1 MTWLNWPVEQ
11 ASRTDCEFPRHRQNE
26 GLCLDLHGDP
36 THANLVVI
44 SDGNHH
50 MALQETLHAFS
61 LIHPEVGDIFYTT
74 TPPRIA
80 TEMLRAG
87 GLEIGN
93 FRLSVTPHVFIS
105 PPAVLEPLVNDGYMQ
120 GYRPFMSSRGVVLLV
135 HKDNLK
141 GIAGITDLLRP
152 DVRLFLSNPITEK
165 VSNQIY
171 TDCLRRLAEQQG
183 ITLDFLAHAPGQP
196 DPAKLVY
203 GESIHHREA
212 PQAIM
217 DERADAA
224 LVFYHLALR
233 YQRIFPEHFDFVWPV
248 GSLGNQ
254 VCDTGFFSYGLV
266 GNGGEWGQTL
276 LGFMSSDVVTKIY
289 EYHGLMRANP
299 GSLAVQHA

>member
-1 MTWLNWPVEQ
+1 MTWLNWPVEL
-11 ASRTDCEFPRHRQNE
+11 ATGLDREYPRYRQNE
-26 GLCLDLHGDP
+26 SLRLDLHGDP
-36 THANLVVI
+36 VHARLVVV

-50 MALQETLHAFS
+50 MALQQTLHAFS
-61 LIHPEVGDIFYTT
+61 LAHPEVGEIFYTT

-87 GLEIGN
+87 SLEIGN

-105 PPAVLEPLVNDGYMQ
+105 PPAVLEPLVKEGFMQ
-120 GYRPFMSSRGVVLLV
+120 SYRPFMSSRGVVLLV
-135 HKDNLK
+135 HKDNPK

-152 DVRLFLSNPITEK
+152 DVRLFLSNPVTEK

-171 TDCLRRLAEQQG
+171 TDCLRRLAGQKG
-183 ITLDFLAHAPGQP
+183 ITLDFLAHPPGQP
-196 DPAKLVY
+196 DPAKLIY

-224 LVFYHLALR
+224 VVFYHLALR

-248 GSLGNQ
+248 GSLGDQ
-254 VCDTGFFSYGLV
+254 ACDISYFSCGLV
-266 GNGGEWGQTL
+266 GDGGEWGAAL
-276 LGFMSSDVVTKIY
+276 MDFLMSDTTTKIY
-289 EYHGLMRANP
+289 EYHGLLRAK
-299 GSLAVQHA
+299 V

>member
-36 THANLVVI
+36 THSNLVVI

-120 GYRPFMSSRGVVLLV
+120 GYQPFMSSRGVVLLV
-135 HKDNLK
+135 PKNNPK
-141 GIAGITDLLRP
+141 GIAGIIDLLRP
-152 DVRLFLSNPITEK
+152 DVRLFLSNPNTEK

-171 TDCLRRLAEQQG
+171 TDCLLRLAEQQG
-183 ITLDFLAHAPGQP
+183 MTLDFLAHATGQP

-203 GESIHHREA
+203 GRSIHHREA

-233 YQRIFPEHFDFVWPV
+233 YQRIFPEHFDFVWPA

-254 VCDTGFFSYGLV
+254 VCDTGIISCGLV
-266 GNGGEWGQTL
+266 GSGGKWGQTL
-276 LGFMSSDVVTKIY
+276 LDFLSSDVVTKIY

-299 GSLAVQHA
+299 GSLAL

>member
-36 THANLVVI
+36 THSNLVVI

-93 FRLSVTPHVFIS
+93 FRLSVTPHVFIG

-120 GYRPFMSSRGVVLLV
+120 GYQPFMSSRGVVLLV
-135 HKDNLK
+135 PKNNPK
-141 GIAGITDLLRP
+141 GIAGIIDLLRP
-152 DVRLFLSNPITEK
+152 DVRLFLSNPNTEK

-171 TDCLRRLAEQQG
+171 TDCLLRLAEQQG
-183 ITLDFLAHAPGQP
+183 MTLDFLAHAPGQP

-233 YQRIFPEHFDFVWPV
+233 YQRIFPEHFDFVWPA

-254 VCDTGFFSYGLV
+254 VCDTGIISCGLV
-266 GNGGEWGQTL
+266 GNGGEWGQTVL
-276 LGFMSSDVVTKIY
+276 DFLSSDVVTKIY

-299 GSLAVQHA
+299 GSLAL

>member
-1 MTWLNWPVEQ
+1 MTWLNWPAEQ
-11 ASRTDCEFPRHRQNE
+11 ATGPALELPRYRQNE
-26 GLCLDLHGDP
+26 SLCLELHGDP
-36 THANLVVI
+36 VHARLVVV

-50 MALQETLHAFS
+50 MALQEALHAFS
-61 LIHPEVGDIFYTT
+61 LTHPMVGDIFYTT

-80 TEMLRAG
+80 AQMLRAG

-93 FRLSVTPHVFIS
+93 LRLPITPHVFIS
-105 PPAVLEPLVNDGYMQ
+105 PPAVLEPLVNDGYIQ
-120 GYRPFMSSRGVVLLV
+120 GHHPFMSSRGVVLLIP
-135 HKDNLK
+135 KNNPES
-141 GIAGITDLLRP
+141 IAGIADLLRP
-152 DVRLFLSNPITEK
+152 SVRLFLSNPITEK

-171 TDCLRRLAEQQG
+171 TDCLRRMAEQAG

-196 DPAKLVY
+196 DPSKLVY

-233 YQRIFPEHFDFVWPV
+233 YQRIFPQHFDFVWPV

-254 VCDTGFFSYGLV
+254 VCGTSIISNGLV
-266 GNGGEWGQTL
+266 GNGGEWGQL
-276 LGFMSSDVVTKIY
+276 LLDFLSSDVVTKIY
-289 EYHGLMRANP
+289 EYHGLMRATP
-299 GSLAVQHA
+299 ESLAL

>member
-1 MTWLNWPVEQ
+1 MTWLNWPVEL
-11 ASRTDCEFPRHRQNE
+11 ATGLDREYTRYRQNE
-26 GLCLDLHGDP
+26 SLRLDLHGDP
-36 THANLVVI
+36 VQARLVVF

-61 LIHPEVGDIFYTT
+61 LAHPEVGEIFYTT

-80 TEMLRAG
+80 TEMLRGG

-105 PPAVLEPLVNDGYMQ
+105 PPAVLESLVQDGYMQ
-120 GYRPFMSSRGVVLLV
+120 GYRPFMRSQGVVLLV
-135 HKDNLK
+135 HRDNPK
-141 GIAGITDLLRP
+141 GITGITDLLRP

-171 TDCLRRLAEQQG
+171 TDCLRRLAMQKG
-183 ITLDFLAHAPGQP
+183 ISLDFLGHAPGQP

-212 PQAIM
+212 PQFILN
-217 DERADAA
+217 EQADAA

-254 VCDTGFFSYGLV
+254 TCDISYFSSGLV
-266 GNGGEWGQTL
+266 GDGGAWGQTL
-276 LGFMSSDVVTKIY
+276 LDFMMSDAVTKIY
-289 EYHGLMRANP
+289 EYHGLLRADD
-299 GSLAVQHA
+299 